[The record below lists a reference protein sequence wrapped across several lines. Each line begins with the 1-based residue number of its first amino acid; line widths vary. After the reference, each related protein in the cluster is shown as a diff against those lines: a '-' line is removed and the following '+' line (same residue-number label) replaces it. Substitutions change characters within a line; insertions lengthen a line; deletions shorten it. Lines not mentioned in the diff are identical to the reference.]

1 MSREAV
7 AQRLPQQAAHAQ
19 SGVVQRK
26 CDCGQVTGGGACSS
40 CRTKKQK
47 LQRRAVND
55 AASPAAP
62 PIVHDVVRSAGQPID
77 AATRTSMGSAFA
89 RNFSHV
95 RVGSA
100 GPQAVPGTLRVGPAD
115 HPAERQADH
124 MAAAVL
130 RSPATQ
136 SPASASQGG
145 FDFGGVRLHTDGQ
158 AAASAAAIGAKAYT
172 IGNHIVFGAGQYRPE
187 TAEGR
192 ELLAHE
198 LAHVVQQNEGVVS
211 PRLIQR
217 QCGDL
222 THVDAAPAPSF
233 NAFRPFQWTGE
244 CGAKDGDTCINGPVA
259 MQNHQQWDPSGS
271 GDYSR
276 TVISQRHIKGTVN
289 HATVPNCQID
299 HESFVTWVTVTEHD
313 FPLQFSGDD
322 FYVAV
327 TFVFKEKQHGTGCNT
342 TEKEGSEFRC
352 QEVDSDSE
360 VGASDAIGVIG
371 TAASVASL
379 ILSRGAVRT
388 PSP

>member
-115 HPAERQADH
+115 HPLERQADH

-130 RSPATQ
+130 RSPAMQ
-136 SPASASQGG
+136 SPTPQDG

-172 IGNHIVFGAGQYRPE
+172 IGNHIVFGAGQYRPA

-259 MQNHQQWDPSGS
+259 MQDHQQWDPSGS

-276 TVISQRHIKGTVN
+276 TVISQRHIKGTIN

-327 TFVFKEKQHGTGCNT
+327 TFVFKEKQHGSGCNT

>member
-62 PIVHDVVRSAGQPID
+62 PIVHDVVRSPGQPID

-95 RVGSA
+95 RVDSA

-115 HPAERQADH
+115 HPAERQADN

-130 RSPATQ
+130 RSPAMQ
-136 SPASASQGG
+136 SPTPQDG

-244 CGAKDGDTCINGPVA
+244 CGAEEGDTCINGPVS
-259 MQNHQQWDPSGS
+259 MQDHQKWDPEGS

-276 TVISQRHIKGTVN
+276 TIISQRHIKGTVN
-289 HATVPNCQID
+289 HPTVPNCQID

-327 TFVFKEKQHGTGCNT
+327 TFVFKEKQHGSGCNT